1 MFTKDIKYHF
11 DNNQIFCINKDD
23 QTTLSIKF
31 RLVIN
36 SIYYMVGAKEKMCQS
51 SQSPKPGS

>member
-11 DNNQIFCINKDD
+11 DNNQMFFINKDDHD

-36 SIYYMVGAKEKMCQS
+36 SIYYMVGAKEKMC
-51 SQSPKPGS
+51 

>member
-11 DNNQIFCINKDD
+11 DNNQMFFINKDD

-36 SIYYMVGAKEKMCQS
+36 SIYYMVGAKEKMC
-51 SQSPKPGS
+51 